1 MLACM
6 PPLPSS
12 SSALPTPMP
21 TLPSPFAPSHKRPRG
36 LWKRRREDPDMA
48 ARSHALRLRSTQSSP
63 RPSSSST
70 TLVDDDDDT
79 YDDDDRYSSSSSSSS
94 KRRRC
99 SGAFDAFADSRPPS
113 PRTRPASVPPLLS
126 DLPYHAT
133 HPRPPPQPRV
143 AVVRTLMLDL
153 VSPSPSSISSHHHH
167 HKGKQPSTADYEDWE
182 NLKLLYARAQERYDG
197 PSSTAISPIPECS
210 SSPPADDVT
219 QALPLLRA
227 VVRECHRFLIVHPDP
242 SVVYSDPHPPPRTS
256 PGTVTPTDAWA
267 HDVSAALRAGP
278 KTRCVPR
285 RSSLF
290 RSSRRRRRPKERPGA
305 FHALFG
311 STLFFLGNL
320 VAQDP
325 SIPLSDEP
333 KAASDYWLAALDVF
347 QTGENLPALTGGTTA
362 HASGFADL
370 TEDWRMAVTWG
381 RTLVCLADEKLTHSL
396 RLAKER
402 ATGDFCVLPSASPFS
417 LTEPKW
423 AKDSPFAAIA
433 SSRPPVS
440 RRVTLYSATAHDV
453 MVLAMDQ
460 FSRGIFHMPHV
471 TYPASHNPAS
481 SVSLPAGSLLA
492 SPLLTRQTSPPQLTA
507 AGVPEFS
514 RPRELF
520 TIASE
525 VLGVAERLPDGAQR
539 AYWAGWAD
547 SVFTQMEMEA
557 AHGHEAWRAP
567 VTAAR
572 GRCWLVM
579 GSAHS
584 EDLEAAL
591 EAGKVEVLDGAE
603 AREAREGLAMAVGFF
618 ERAKAAEGTAA
629 EEEDVKP
636 LLAEALFTLANLTPE
651 ENKREELYSRA
662 QAEAGDEYMLDGEAD
677 ADSDAMELC

>member
-1 MLACM
+1 MLHS
-6 PPLPSS
+6 LSTPSS
-12 SSALPTPMP
+12 L
-21 TLPSPFAPSHKRPRG
+21 
-36 LWKRRREDPDMA
+36 
-48 ARSHALRLRSTQSSP
+48 
-63 RPSSSST
+63 
-70 TLVDDDDDT
+70 
-79 YDDDDRYSSSSSSSS
+79 
-94 KRRRC
+94 
-99 SGAFDAFADSRPPS
+99 
-113 PRTRPASVPPLLS
+113 
-126 DLPYHAT
+126 
-133 HPRPPPQPRV
+133 
-143 AVVRTLMLDL
+143 
-153 VSPSPSSISSHHHH
+153 SSHHHH
-167 HKGKQPSTADYEDWE
+167 HKHKLPSAPDYEDWE
-182 NLKLLYARAQERYDG
+182 NLKELYARAQDRYD
-197 PSSTAISPIPECS
+197 
-210 SSPPADDVT
+210 ADDVH

-227 VVRECHRFLIVHPDP
+227 VVRECHRFLLVHPDP
-242 SVVYSDPHPPPRTS
+242 SLVYTAPHSPPRLS
-256 PGTVTPTDAWA
+256 PGTVTPTDVWA
-267 HDVSAALRAGP
+267 HDVSAALRADP
-278 KTRCVPR
+278 KT
-285 RSSLF
+285 
-290 RSSRRRRRPKERPGA
+290 RPKERPGA

-311 STLFFLGNL
+311 STLFFFGNL
-320 VAQDP
+320 VAQNP
-325 SIPLSDEP
+325 SIPLPDEP
-333 KAASDYWLAALDVF
+333 NAPSDYWLAALDVF
-347 QTGENLPALTGGTTA
+347 QTGENLPALTSGTTP

-381 RTLVCLADEKLTHSL
+381 RTLICLADGKLTHSL

-402 ATGDFCVLPSASPFS
+402 AAGDFCVLPSASPFS

-423 AKDSPFAAIA
+423 ARDSPFAAIA

-471 TYPASHNPAS
+471 TYPPSHNPAS

-492 SPLLTRQTSPPQLTA
+492 SPLLTRQISPPQLSA
-507 AGVPEFS
+507 SGGGMPEFS

-579 GSAHS
+579 GSARS
-584 EDLEAAL
+584 EELEAAL
-591 EAGKVEVLDGAE
+591 EAGNTEVLDSAE

-618 ERAKAAEGTAA
+618 ERARAAEGATAA
-629 EEEDVKP
+629 SEEEDVKP
-636 LLAEALFTLANLTPE
+636 LLAEALFTLANLTQE

-662 QAEAGDEYMLDGEAD
+662 QAEAGDEYMLDGEGEAD
-677 ADSDAMELC
+677 PDAMEVC